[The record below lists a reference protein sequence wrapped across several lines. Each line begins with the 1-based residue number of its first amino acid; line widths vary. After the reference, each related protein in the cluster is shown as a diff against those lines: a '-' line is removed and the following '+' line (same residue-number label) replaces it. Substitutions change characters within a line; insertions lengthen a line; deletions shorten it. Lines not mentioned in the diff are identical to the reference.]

1 MSWIMSWI
9 RGPIIAVLACLVAL
23 TGCSGGSE
31 PKNGADLPS
40 GEQTL
45 QQSAAAMRD
54 LKSVAFTI
62 TTEGQPD
69 IAVRGGDVKLLK
81 SGDAQGR
88 LQIQQ
93 AGLTV
98 ETDFVL
104 IGDTVYY
111 KGLTGAGYQKAPRSQ
126 IVALYD
132 PSAVL
137 DPQRGLAK
145 LLTAAQSPRTRAR
158 ERVGGK
164 DAYKVEV
171 TVPKDTAASLVP
183 GLNADLTGHVWVSA
197 ADHRLLKMRGT
208 IPAASGDAD
217 GAVVITFTEFD
228 AAYAFKPPA

>member
-1 MSWIMSWI
+1 MSWI
-9 RGPIIAVLACLVAL
+9 RGPIAALLACLVAL
-23 TGCSGGSE
+23 TGCSGDPE
-31 PKNGADLPS
+31 RKKNETALPP

-45 QQSAAAMRD
+45 QQAAAAMRD

-62 TTEGQPD
+62 TTEGRPD
-69 IAVRGGDVKLLK
+69 IAVRGGEVKLLR

-104 IGDTVYY
+104 VGDTVYY

-126 IVALYD
+126 IIALYD

-145 LLTAAQSPRTRAR
+145 LLTAARSPRTEAR

-164 DAYKVEV
+164 DAYKVKV
-171 TVPKDTAASLVP
+171 TVPEETAAPLVP
-183 GLNADLTGHVWVSA
+183 GLGADLTGHVWVSA
-197 ADHRLLKMRGT
+197 ADHRLLKVRGT
-208 IPAASGDAD
+208 VPVSSGDGD
-217 GAVVITFTEFD
+217 GAVTITFTEFD
-228 AAYAFKPPA
+228 AAYTFKPPA